1 VYPEIVK
8 NLIRIFADLPGVS
21 ERAAT
26 RYVFHF
32 LKKPKKDIGE
42 FIENLDRLKKEITLC
57 SKCYNI
63 AQISE
68 TGPRPTSPGLEKS
81 PNLCV
86 ICQDKERREEQICLV
101 EKISDID
108 RIESMHFYN
117 GVYHVLTGLIN
128 PVKGITPQKLTFN
141 RLVSRLKEFK
151 RQEKTPELILALNPT
166 REGDLTVNYTKEILA
181 PLKVKITRLARGI
194 PTGGEL
200 QYADEDTLKESF
212 TQRKTL

>member
-1 VYPEIVK
+1 MYPEIVK

-32 LKKPKKDIGE
+32 LKKPKKDIDE
-42 FIENLDRLKKEITLC
+42 FIENLDRLKKEIALC

-68 TGPRPTSPGLEKS
+68 KNVS
-81 PNLCV
+81 NLCV
-86 ICQDKERREEQICLV
+86 ICQNKERREEQICLV

-128 PVKGITPQKLTFN
+128 PVKGITPQKLTFS
-141 RLVSRLKEFK
+141 RLISRLKEFK
-151 RQEKTPELILALNPT
+151 RQEKTPELIMALNPT

-181 PLKVKITRLARGI
+181 PLKIKITRLARGI

-212 TQRKTL
+212 TQRKEL